1 MIDVNIRNCKLRF
14 STCLPKNLST
24 PVQFWFIVL
33 PLKSCEIQINRNLK
47 LITREKLNTFFNWRH
62 QICFS
67 SHGFLTLPRNRNY
80 QKNNYL
86 TIDSLS
92 QIKIQLKAVLV
103 NRILNYKR
111 KFWLSIVF
119 LKGCLH
125 YLVLTGSRILLTGY
139 RFTIWFINITF
150 WPFGV

>member
-1 MIDVNIRNCKLRF
+1 MDVNLRNCKLRF
-14 STCLPKNLST
+14 FACLPKNLNT

-33 PLKSCEIQINRNLK
+33 PLKSCEIQINR
-47 LITREKLNTFFNWRH
+47 EKLNIFFNWRH

-67 SHGFLTLPRNRNY
+67 SHGFLTLPWNRNY

-92 QIKIQLKAVLV
+92 EINIQLKAVLV
-103 NRILNYKR
+103 PRILNYKR

-119 LKGCLH
+119 LKGFLH
-125 YLVLTGSRILLTGY
+125 YLVLTGSRILVTGY
-139 RFTIWFINITF
+139 RFTITF
-150 WPFGV
+150 WPFG